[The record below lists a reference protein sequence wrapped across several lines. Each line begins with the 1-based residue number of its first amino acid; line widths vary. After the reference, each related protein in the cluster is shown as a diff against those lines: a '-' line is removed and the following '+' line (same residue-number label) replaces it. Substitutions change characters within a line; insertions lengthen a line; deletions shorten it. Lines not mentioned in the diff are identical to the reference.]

1 MGIVQKCKGL
11 YIVFQSSLLNYPLH
25 LTQKDQNY
33 LSSLYFLLSLELRT
47 RPGVVQGLYTTGR
60 GLGFASLPSVF
71 PGFEFGGFARVAPPR
86 EANAFYLFNNTE
98 GRQ

>member
-1 MGIVQKCKGL
+1 MVGTLGKALEMGQPTGAGL
-11 YIVFQSSLLNYPLH
+11 FLPAGAGFLPLSAC
-25 LTQKDQNY
+25 LITP
-33 LSSLYFLLSLELRT
+33 LRT
-47 RPGVVQGLYTTGR
+47 RPGVVQGLYTGR

-98 GRQ
+98 GRH